1 MKKNN
6 QTTDELLAQVSA
18 NALKNAVMGL
28 SLAQALKEELADF
41 ISQSTN
47 ETKEEIIRRIDSR
60 EKEIR
65 QRLVKSVVEQT
76 GLSSDSNSHEQQ
88 NGDSSI

>member
-60 EKEIR
+60 ENR